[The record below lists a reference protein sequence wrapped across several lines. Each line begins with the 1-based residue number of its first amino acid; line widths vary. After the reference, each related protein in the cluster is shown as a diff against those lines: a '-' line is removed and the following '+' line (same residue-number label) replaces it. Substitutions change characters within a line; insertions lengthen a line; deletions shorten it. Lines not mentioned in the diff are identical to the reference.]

1 MGRYVS
7 GYWQPRLDAPA
18 ARERRGG
25 RYQAYVP
32 DPLGGWTPRL
42 SLDVVATAGDASA
55 AVRALNTRH
64 AADSPHPLDTFAHV
78 LLRVEAMASSRI
90 EAINPSARRILTAE
104 AEQREGGR
112 PSDRAATEVLGNLEA
127 METAIRVATTGGPLR
142 TTDLL
147 EVHTRLMATS
157 PHPHLGGWVRDTQN
171 WIGANAYT
179 PVGASYVP
187 PPAEQVPALL
197 DDLVAYMNRSDIPP
211 LIQAGIAH
219 AQFETIH
226 PFADGNGRVGRALIH
241 AVLHQRNLAP
251 AFVPPISAALA
262 RSPNVYFDGLTAYRH
277 EGAPTDPG
285 RDQAAEQW
293 LGVFLEAT
301 YDACHEAQRYLDA
314 VSELETDLRARAA
327 PIRRGSAA
335 DLLVGLLPA
344 RPVFTVTTAAATIGR
359 STVTTGQAINRLT
372 QVGILTVRSVG
383 KQRYRVFEAPD
394 ITRLI
399 ASLDTTLTTQNQ
411 PTTP

>member
-1 MGRYVS
+1 M
-7 GYWQPRLDAPA
+7 
-18 ARERRGG
+18 
-25 RYQAYVP
+25 
-32 DPLGGWTPRL
+32 
-42 SLDVVATAGDASA
+42 VATAGDASA
-55 AVRALNTRH
+55 AVGALNNRH
-64 AADSPHPLDTFAHV
+64 AGDSPHPLDTFAHV

-112 PSDRAATEVLGNLEA
+112 SSDRAATEVLGNLEA
-127 METAIRVATTGGPLR
+127 METAIRVATSGGPLR
-142 TTDLL
+142 TADLL

-157 PHPHLGGWVRDTQN
+157 AHPHLGGWVRDTQN
-171 WIGANAYT
+171 WIGSNAYT

-197 DDLVAYMNRSDIPP
+197 ADLVAYMNRSDIPP
-211 LIQAGIAH
+211 LIQAGITH

-241 AVLHQRNLAP
+241 AVLHQQELAP
-251 AFVPPISAALA
+251 AFVPPISNALA

-301 YDACHEAQRYLDA
+301 YDACL
-314 VSELETDLRARAA
+314 SELDRSGPILVVAGWALCRGCARGWGFPAVWRAA
-327 PIRRGSAA
+327 DGAVLLCPCGACAVVAEASALA
-335 DLLVGLLPA
+335 GVCARDLLFGC
-344 RPVFTVTTAAATIGR
+344 
-359 STVTTGQAINRLT
+359 GQL
-372 QVGILTVRSVG
+372 
-383 KQRYRVFEAPD
+383 APGGGV
-394 ITRLI
+394 
-399 ASLDTTLTTQNQ
+399 APS
-411 PTTP
+411 PPPFV